1 MNIIDNISFCKKIGL
16 FMNLIFRMIALLLT
30 SFFKPGLSIDKP
42 KNMLRLRVL
51 PNDIDINLH
60 MNNGRYLT
68 ICDLT
73 RVDMF
78 IRTGLAKT
86 MIKEKWIPVISE
98 HTMKY
103 KKGLKLFQKYTVKM
117 EVTGWDEKSFKMLH
131 TFIVRERVVAE
142 GTSLGVI
149 VSKTGVVSPENVMKK
164 VAGG

>member
-1 MNIIDNISFCKKIGL
+1 
-16 FMNLIFRMIALLLT
+16 MNLIFRMLSLFVASL
-30 SFFKPGLSIDKP
+30 FKPRLPVEKPVNSIS
-42 KNMLRLRVL
+42 MRVL

-68 ICDLT
+68 ICDLS

-86 MIKEKWIPVISE
+86 MLNEKWMPVISE

-103 KKGLKLFQKYTVKM
+103 KRSLKLFQKYKIKM
-117 EVTGWDEKSFKMLH
+117 QVAGWDDRSFQMRH
-131 TFIVRERVVAE
+131 TFLVADRVVAE

-149 VSKTGVVSPENVMKK
+149 LSKTGVIPPVEVMSK
-164 VAGG
+164 VNAYLNHKQT